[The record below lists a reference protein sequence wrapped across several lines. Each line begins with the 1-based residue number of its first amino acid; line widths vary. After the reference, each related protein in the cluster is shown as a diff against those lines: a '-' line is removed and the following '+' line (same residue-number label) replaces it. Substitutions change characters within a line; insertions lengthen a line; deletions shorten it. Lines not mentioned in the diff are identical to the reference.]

1 MFRKKTEENLLP
13 EGDVRRM
20 IEAIDNIASG
30 DFNEIDATD
39 FNNPLYADK
48 LNSMLKA
55 VSRLIIQ
62 LLCDLMKLR
71 RFLVIIL

>member
-30 DFNEIDATD
+30 DFNEIG
-39 FNNPLYADK
+39 
-48 LNSMLKA
+48 
-55 VSRLIIQ
+55 
-62 LLCDLMKLR
+62 CDG
-71 RFLVIIL
+71 F

>member
-39 FNNPLYADK
+39 FNNPL
-48 LNSMLKA
+48 
-55 VSRLIIQ
+55 
-62 LLCDLMKLR
+62 LCDLMKLW
-71 RFLVIIL
+71 RFLAIIL

>member
-55 VSRLIIQ
+55 VKQ
-62 LLCDLMKLR
+62 VNNPVLCDLMKLW
-71 RFLVIIL
+71 RFLAIIL

>member
-55 VSRLIIQ
+55 VKQVNNQ
-62 LLCDLMKLR
+62 LLCDLMKLW
-71 RFLVIIL
+71 RFLAIIL

>member
-1 MFRKKTEENLLP
+1 MSVAGKWELYFITRCCAYIGELKYMFRKKTEENLLP

-48 LNSMLKA
+48 LNS
-55 VSRLIIQ
+55 
-62 LLCDLMKLR
+62 
-71 RFLVIIL
+71 

>member
-1 MFRKKTEENLLP
+1 MFRKKTEENILS

-55 VSRLIIQ
+55 VR
-62 LLCDLMKLR
+62 
-71 RFLVIIL
+71 

>member
-55 VSRLIIQ
+55 VKQVNIQ
-62 LLCDLMKLR
+62 LLCDLMKLW
-71 RFLVIIL
+71 RFLAIIL

>member
-55 VSRLIIQ
+55 VKQ
-62 LLCDLMKLR
+62 VNNLLCDLMKLW
-71 RFLVIIL
+71 RFLAIIL